1 MVLFLLGLDHSPA
14 RNPPSSGLWTHVL
27 SWIPFYLPS
36 SLFSGLLPHPFPST
50 DSHKCYIQL
59 IPTNAIPHGSGHS
72 TVSWWCS
79 SSPMTFASISIII
92 HCQETPK
99 SRKSGPYFL
108 SLKPHRQLQPH
119 VSIYISLDLTLQL
132 SKIKLILSLI
142 GLQHPGSGPQH
153 FTSASLQLPHYLPA
167 PNFPAL
173 GFMSSTW
180 LYIVI
185 ETSKLIRSLL
195 CSKSS
200 EESHLLQHEIY
211 ILDRM
216 EKSLLTLLPV
226 GISSFCSCFYLNA
239 RDAPKANNS
248 SRALQHLHGLSNT
261 SDSENVSHSC

>member
-1 MVLFLLGLDHSPA
+1 
-14 RNPPSSGLWTHVL
+14 
-27 SWIPFYLPS
+27 
-36 SLFSGLLPHPFPST
+36 
-50 DSHKCYIQL
+50 
-59 IPTNAIPHGSGHS
+59 
-72 TVSWWCS
+72 
-79 SSPMTFASISIII
+79 MTFASISIII

-99 SRKSGPYFL
+99 SRTSGPYFL

-132 SKIKLILSLI
+132 SKTKLILSLI

-153 FTSASLQLPHYLPA
+153 FTSASLHLPHYLPA

-173 GFMSSTW
+173 GSMASTW

-226 GISSFCSCFYLNA
+226 GISSFSSCFYLNA